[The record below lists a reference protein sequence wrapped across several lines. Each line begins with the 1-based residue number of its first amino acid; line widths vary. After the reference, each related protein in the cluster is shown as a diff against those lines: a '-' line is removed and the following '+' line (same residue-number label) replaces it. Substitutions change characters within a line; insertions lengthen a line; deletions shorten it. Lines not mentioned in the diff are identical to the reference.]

1 MKNIRNNK
9 KLKKYRLE
17 LRRNETN
24 PEKKLW
30 SYLRNE
36 NFYNYKFY
44 RQYSI
49 GKYILDF
56 YCHSLKL
63 GIEVDGDSHY
73 TIEGIENDSRRTK
86 DLENYDVKILR
97 FSNLEIQR
105 EIFAVLEVIRVEIFG
120 DWF

>member
-1 MKNIRNNK
+1 MGNIRNNK

-120 DWF
+120 D